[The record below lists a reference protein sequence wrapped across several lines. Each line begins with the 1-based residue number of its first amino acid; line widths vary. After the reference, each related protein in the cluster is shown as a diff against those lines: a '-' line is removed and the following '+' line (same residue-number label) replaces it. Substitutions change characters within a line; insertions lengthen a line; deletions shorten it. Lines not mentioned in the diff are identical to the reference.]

1 MSDTE
6 TVRHHLVKSVL
17 AVAAKVAIVV
27 LPALGTSYFSYRQ
40 ATTEAVS
47 NTAVT
52 KNKAEAGYQALVE
65 ASEKTGKII
74 LDLEKNMARL
84 EGRLQGMEIAF
95 RISSPMGGAGPGP
108 VPSRPRPRSSGASP
122 EPAPAAPVRG
132 PHAESP
138 PPPPAPAAAQMKMAP
153 PLPRTLDQAFDNAAK
168 DNAAKAAK

>member
-1 MSDTE
+1 MSDD
-6 TVRHHLVKSVL
+6 TVRNHLVKSIL

-95 RISSPMGGAGPGP
+95 RISSPVGGGPGP

-122 EPAPAAPVRG
+122 EPAPVAPARG
-132 PHAESP
+132 PVPHAESP
-138 PPPPAPAAAQMKMAP
+138 APPPAPAAAQMKMAP

-168 DNAAKAAK
+168 AAK